1 MNGLV
6 EFLTAAIAE
15 DEAVAQRLLQDL
27 RSQIDDEGRRT
38 DDRGPVTESRM
49 LGADIGAKYR
59 GQSRWNN
66 VARGQYV
73 ALLADPARI
82 LAECEA
88 KRRIVEIHHPHDH
101 GGEHGEAVFCNECQ
115 WDHGD
120 DEPRIDNQ
128 PVEGF
133 GTHPCQ
139 TLLALALPDA
149 GHPDFEDEWLA

>member
-27 RSQIDDEGRRT
+27 RSQIEDEGHSA
-38 DDRGPVTESRM
+38 DDRGPITESRM

-73 ALLADPARI
+73 ARLADPARV
-82 LAECEA
+82 LAECES
-88 KRRIVEIHHPHDH
+88 KRRIVETARREEYFS
-101 GGEHGEAVFCNECQ
+101 GGRSGL
-115 WDHGD
+115 G
-120 DEPRIDNQ
+120 RSL
-128 PVEGF
+128 
-133 GTHPCQ
+133 
-139 TLLALALPDA
+139 LLALALPYADRP
-149 GHPDFEDEWLA
+149 GFREEWRA